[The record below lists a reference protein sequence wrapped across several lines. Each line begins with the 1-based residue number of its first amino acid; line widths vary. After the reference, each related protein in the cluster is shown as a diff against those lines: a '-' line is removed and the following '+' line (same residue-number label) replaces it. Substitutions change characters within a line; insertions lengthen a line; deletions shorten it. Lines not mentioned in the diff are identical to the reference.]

1 MAPDSFRKHLGF
13 LASGCAVFAL
23 VPASSVL
30 AQPAAAQLSAAAL
43 PPNTLPI
50 ALALGTVAFAV
61 IAAAAGRRIVATAR
75 SREARALEQISGLRA
90 LVDEYESLLAGSREL
105 TVLWHAAQ
113 AEPRL
118 LGQPGAVLPAGRRPD
133 AALRFSTWLK
143 PDDAERLARLVEGL
157 RLDGRAFETAL
168 TTVDDRVVRAAGWV
182 VGSGAALRLRPA
194 AAGSAT
200 AVAASGEPEDV
211 SSVRTILALLTKP
224 AFTRDR
230 DGRLSFANAAYLA
243 LARAENRVSADGT
256 PAELVDA
263 ERLGRHL
270 KALRE
275 NTTPCVETLALS
287 SGTFELVEF
296 AIAGGTA
303 GYVRPAQAVPRMD
316 LGLAHIAGIIDALAT
331 PIAIFNAKRE
341 LVQFNAAYAE
351 LWGFEPGFLA
361 PGLDERAV
369 LDKLRTRGKLPAVP
383 DYHGWRREHLKSYE
397 LKLPR
402 EDEPWH
408 LPDGRSI
415 KVIAAPAGPRGG
427 VIYVFE
433 DITERLAL
441 ESTNR
446 SFSNVQRESINAL
459 TEAVAVFGTNGRLT
473 LSNPRLSVMWKL
485 PLNELGEHPHI
496 DQIAQA
502 SARGL
507 PEDGAAIWRDLK
519 RAIIDLNPNRSD
531 RTGRVSRADGRLI
544 DYAITRLPDG
554 QTMMSFLDVTESA
567 KYSQLL
573 KERNEALVAA
583 DQLKDAFIQNVSY
596 ELRSPL
602 TNIIGFADLLAAEGE
617 ALSERQRNY
626 TDYIRASSTTLGVLI
641 DNILDLANVDAGIAE
656 LKLEALDVPALIEKA
671 RAGLAA
677 TAPDIGG
684 QQPVSVVVDI
694 APDLPNFVAD
704 GTRMVQILYNL
715 LSNAARF
722 SPAGGTITLSVTA
735 RGERMLF
742 TVEDEGPGLSDE
754 IREAVLARIDA
765 PASGGRLRAAGL
777 GLTIVRAFVNM
788 HGGIIT
794 AEAREPRGSRITVNM
809 PIRAAAI
816 GAAE

>member
-1 MAPDSFRKHLGF
+1 MAPDSVRKHLGF
-13 LASGCAVFAL
+13 LASGCAAL
-23 VPASSVL
+23 ALMPAL
-30 AQPAAAQLSAAAL
+30 PAAAQPLAAASL

-61 IAAAAGRRIVATAR
+61 IAAAAGRRVVATAR
-75 SREARALEQISGLRA
+75 AREARAREQSSGLRA

-105 TVLWHAAQ
+105 TVLWQ
-113 AEPRL
+113 ATHPEPRL

-133 AALRFSTWLK
+133 ATLRFSTWLK
-143 PDDAERLARLVEGL
+143 PDDADRLARLVEGL

-168 TTVDDRVVRAAGWV
+168 TTLDDRLVRAAGWV

-194 AAGSAT
+194 AIGSVAT
-200 AVAASGEPEDV
+200 TSGDAEDV

-224 AFTRDR
+224 GFTRDR
-230 DGRLSFANAAYLA
+230 DGRISFANAAYLA
-243 LARAENRVSADGT
+243 LARAEDRFSPDAT
-256 PAELVDA
+256 PAELIA
-263 ERLGRHL
+263 PEKLAAHL
-270 KALRE
+270 EALRE
-275 NTTPCVETLALS
+275 SAAPAIETLALS
-287 SGTFELVEF
+287 SGSFELVEF

-303 GYVRPAQAVPRMD
+303 GYVRPSEAVPRMD

-331 PIAIFNAKRE
+331 PIAVFNARRE
-341 LVQFNAAYAE
+341 LMQFNAAYAE

-369 LDKLRTRGKLPAVP
+369 LDRLRTKGKLPAVP

-397 LKLPR
+397 LQIPR

-441 ESTNR
+441 ESSNR

-485 PLNELGEHPHI
+485 PLGELGEHPHI
-496 DQIAQA
+496 DQITEA

-507 PEDGAAIWRDLK
+507 PEDGHAIWRDLK
-519 RAIIDLNPNRSD
+519 RHVVDLDPNRSD
-531 RTGRVSRADGRLI
+531 RAGRIARADGRLI

-602 TNIIGFADLLAAEGE
+602 TNIIGFADLLAEEGGN
-617 ALSERQRNY
+617 LTERQRSY
-626 TDYIRASSTTLGVLI
+626 TDYIRSSSTTLGVLI

-656 LKLEALDVPALIEKA
+656 LKLETLDLAALIEKA

-684 QQPVSVVVDI
+684 QQPVSIAVDI
-694 APDLPNFVAD
+694 APGLPAFIAD
-704 GTRMVQILYNL
+704 GTRMVQVLYNL

-722 SPAGGTITLSVTA
+722 SPPGGTIALSVTS
-735 RGERMLF
+735 RGGRILF
-742 TVEDEGPGLSDE
+742 TIEDEGPGLSEE
-754 IREAVLARIDA
+754 IREAVLARLDA

-794 AEAREPRGSRITVNM
+794 AEAREPRGSRITVSM
-809 PIRAAAI
+809 PVRAAAI